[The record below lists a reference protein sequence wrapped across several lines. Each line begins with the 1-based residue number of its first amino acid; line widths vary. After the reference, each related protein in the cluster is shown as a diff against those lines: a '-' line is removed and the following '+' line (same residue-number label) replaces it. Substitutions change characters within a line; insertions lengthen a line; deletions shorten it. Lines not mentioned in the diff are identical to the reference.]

1 MKIMKRLIIFLLLV
15 VVSPLYAQSGSPLHG
30 IWNTG
35 QQNTNVEI
43 RGDEEVLKGKIV
55 SSDNEKVKI
64 GLVML
69 RDLEK
74 TGDAW
79 KGKIFSLKRK
89 KWFDVRIRPE
99 EDKLNLEISSGF
111 YSRTVH
117 WVRNS
122 F

>member
-1 MKIMKRLIIFLLLV
+1 
-15 VVSPLYAQSGSPLHG
+15 
-30 IWNTG
+30 
-35 QQNTNVEI
+35 
-43 RGDEEVLKGKIV
+43 
-55 SSDNEKVKI
+55 
-64 GLVML
+64 ML

>member
-1 MKIMKRLIIFLLLV
+1 MKIMKRLIILVLLV
-15 VVSPLYAQSGSPLHG
+15 AVSPLYSQSGSPLHG

-69 RDLEK
+69 TDLEK

-89 KWFDVRIRPE
+89 KWFDVQIRPE
-99 EDKLNLEISSGF
+99 GDKLNLKISSGF
-111 YSRTVH
+111 YSRTVY